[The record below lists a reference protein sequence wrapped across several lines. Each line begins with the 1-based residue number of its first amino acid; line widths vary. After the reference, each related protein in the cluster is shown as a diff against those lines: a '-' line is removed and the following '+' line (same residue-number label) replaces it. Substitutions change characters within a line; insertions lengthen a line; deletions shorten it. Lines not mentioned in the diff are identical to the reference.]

1 MQIGIQEELL
11 QLHVLGLLEPLL
23 ADKTTGSHLIWAT
36 DAHAE
41 RGPSYRREREIEAA
55 DITGINA
62 DVIKT
67 RARKALEQQSA
78 RTKQHAEVFT
88 PRHICERMLSEA
100 DTSYFGASDPFLS
113 SEKIPFTDAKA
124 WQSYVDARRLEI
136 TCGEAPYLT
145 ERYDVTSGEVIP
157 LSERLGVLDRKF
169 RVVDENT
176 DGEEEWLKWAFR
188 ALEATYGYE
197 FQGDNVL
204 LARLNL
210 LMSFAEAYS
219 GRFGRKPDIKSYRH
233 AETIIVWNLW
243 QMDGLSGT
251 IPYCKAT
258 EEYRQFSLFD
268 TEEESVASEQPHC
281 RIKDWRRDR
290 SFTYSSLKE
299 GGSNKMKFDF
309 VIGNP
314 PYQED
319 NDNNGRKAPI
329 YHLFMEES
337 FKIADIVELITP
349 ARFLFD
355 AGQTPKAWN
364 KKMLSDSHLKVLHY
378 EADASKLFANTEI
391 KGGVAITLY
400 NSKSEYKKVG
410 VFTPYGILNEI
421 VARID
426 SFGTSN
432 ERLDSI
438 VSSRGNYRVT
448 DIFFSDYPYAV
459 DRLGKGTGNMMA
471 SNFFEKVPECWKSE
485 EIEKSNCVGILSR
498 VNGSRTICYIKRE
511 YVRNNEFLDCY
522 NIAFPKS
529 NGNGNFGEV
538 LTVGEILK
546 PGFGA
551 TDTFVSIGL
560 FENEIEVK
568 NLDKYLKTKFLRA
581 LLGVKK
587 VTQDNPKSVWSIVPL
602 QDFTPSSDI
611 DWSKPIS
618 EIDRQLYAKY
628 GLSES
633 EIAFIESHVKEMV

>member
-11 QLHVLGLLEPLL
+11 QLHVQGLLEPLL

-113 SEKIPFTDAKA
+113 SEKILFTDAKD

-145 ERYDVTSGEVIP
+145 ERYDVTSGEAIP
-157 LSERLGVLDRKF
+157 LSERLGVLNRKF
-169 RVVDENT
+169 RVVGENT
-176 DGEEEWLKWAFR
+176 DGEEEWLNWAFR

-210 LMSFAEAYS
+210 LMSFAEAYR

-319 NDNNGRKAPI
+319 INSKGDRANPI
-329 YHLFMEES
+329 YHEFMEEAFAIS
-337 FKIADIVELITP
+337 SVVELITP
-349 ARFLFD
+349 ARFLFN
-355 AGQTPKAWN
+355 AGQTSKAWN
-364 KKMLSDSHLKVLHY
+364 EKMLSDKHFKVLHY
-378 EADASKLFANTEI
+378 ESNAANVFPTTDI
-391 KGGVAITLY
+391 KGGVVITLRD
-400 NSKSEYKKVG
+400 EKKDYG
-410 VFTPYGILNEI
+410 AIDTFTPYAELNEI
-421 VARID
+421 VRKTKNMCGD
-426 SFGTSN
+426 FLN
-432 ERLDSI
+432 DI
-438 VSSRGNYRVT
+438 VAPRGNYRT
-448 DIFFSDYPYAV
+448 TQKFASDYPDVAS
-459 DRLGKGTGNMMA
+459 RLGKGSGNMLV
-471 SNFFEKVPECWKSE
+471 SNFFEKIPEAIYDGGAGE
-485 EIEKSNCVGILSR
+485 V
-498 VNGSRTICYIKRE
+498 
-511 YVRNNEFLDCY
+511 DCY
-522 NIAFPKS
+522 KILCRINGERTYCLIKKGYIESNAYIAGYNVAMPEANASGK
-529 NGNGNFGEV
+529 FGER
-538 LTVGEILK
+538 LTEGEILV
-546 PGFGA
+546 PNEGA
-551 TDTFVSIGL
+551 TDTFVSIGS
-560 FENEIEVK
+560 FKTEIEART
-568 NLDKYLKTKFLRA
+568 LQRYIKTKFFRA

-587 VTQDNPKSVWSIVPL
+587 VTHHCPPSVWSLVPL

-611 DWSKPIS
+611 DWSKPIP

>member
-11 QLHVLGLLEPLL
+11 QLHAQGLLEPLL
-23 ADKTTGSHLIWAT
+23 ADKTTGSRLIWAT

-41 RGPSYRREREIEAA
+41 RGPSYRREREMEAA
-55 DITGINA
+55 DITGVNA

-100 DTSYFGASDPFLS
+100 DASYFGGTDPFLS
-113 SEKIPFTDAKA
+113 KEKIPFTDAKA

-145 ERYDVTSGEVIP
+145 ERYDVTSGEAVP
-157 LSERLGVLDRKF
+157 LGERLGVLDRKF
-169 RVVDENT
+169 RVVGENT
-176 DGEEEWLKWAFR
+176 EGEEEWLNWAFR
-188 ALEATYGYE
+188 ALQSTYGYE

-210 LMSFAEAYS
+210 LMSFAEAYR

-281 RIKDWRRDR
+281 RIRDWRRDR

-314 PYQED
+314 PYQEEQEGD
-319 NDNNGRKAPI
+319 NKTFAPPI
-329 YHLFMEES
+329 YNKFMDAAYEVAER
-337 FKIADIVELITP
+337 VELIHP

-355 AGQTPKAWN
+355 AGSTPKAWN
-364 KKMLSDSHLKVLHY
+364 EKMLNDVHFKVLYY
-378 EADASKLFANTEI
+378 EPDSSAIFPTTDI
-391 KGGVAITLY
+391 KGGVVISYRDSEKDFGAIR
-400 NSKSEYKKVG
+400 
-410 VFTPYGILNEI
+410 VFTKYEELRSMLHKIREVKPLSDI
-421 VARID
+421 VFSRTAYRLTETLHTDFPNAVNQLSKGHAYDMSTNI
-426 SFGTSN
+426 F
-432 ERLDSI
+432 ER
-438 VSSRGNYRVT
+438 
-448 DIFFSDYPYAV
+448 
-459 DRLGKGTGNMMA
+459 
-471 SNFFEKVPECWKSE
+471 VPEVFFD
-485 EIEKSNCVGILSR
+485 EKPNNGKEYIQILGREGNDR
-498 VNGSRTICYIKRE
+498 VLKYIRRD
-511 YVRNNEFLDCY
+511 YVNQVE
-522 NIAFPKS
+522 
-529 NGNGNFGEV
+529 
-538 LTVGEILK
+538 
-546 PGFGA
+546 
-551 TDTFVSIGL
+551 
-560 FENEIEVK
+560 
-568 NLDKYLKTKFLRA
+568 NLDKYKVILPKANGTGTLGEVLSTPIIGKPAIGHTETFISIGCFNTENEADNLLKYIKGKFCRTM
-581 LLGVKK
+581 LGTLKI
-587 VTQDNPKSVWSIVPL
+587 TQDNTRQAWRMVPL

-611 DWSKPIS
+611 DWSRPIP

-633 EIAFIESHVKEMV
+633 EIEFIESHVKEMV

>member
-11 QLHVLGLLEPLL
+11 QLHALGLLDPLL

-36 DAHAE
+36 DAHAD
-41 RGPSYRREREIEAA
+41 RGPSYRRDWEIEAA

-100 DTSYFGASDPFLS
+100 DASYFGALDPFLS
-113 SEKIPFTDAKA
+113 RDKIPFTDAKA

-145 ERYDVTSGEVIP
+145 ERYDVTSGEAIP
-157 LSERLGVLDRKF
+157 LSERLGILDRKF
-169 RVVDENT
+169 RVVGENT
-176 DGEEEWLKWAFR
+176 DGEEEWLNWAFR

-210 LMSFAEAYS
+210 LMSFAEAY
-219 GRFGRKPDIKSYRH
+219 GRRFGKKPDIKSYRH

-281 RIKDWRRDR
+281 RIRDWRRDR

-314 PYQED
+314 PYQEEQEGD
-319 NDNNGRKAPI
+319 NKTFAPPI
-329 YHLFMEES
+329 YNKFMDAAYEVAER
-337 FKIADIVELITP
+337 VELIHP

-355 AGQTPKAWN
+355 AGSTPKAWN
-364 KKMLSDSHLKVLHY
+364 EKMLNDVHFKVLYY
-378 EADASKLFANTEI
+378 EPDSSAIFPTTDI
-391 KGGVAITLY
+391 KGGVVISYRDSEKDFGAIR
-400 NSKSEYKKVG
+400 
-410 VFTPYGILNEI
+410 VFTKYEELRSMLHKIREVKPLSDI
-421 VARID
+421 V
-426 SFGTSN
+426 F
-432 ERLDSI
+432 
-438 VSSRGNYRVT
+438 
-448 DIFFSDYPYAV
+448 
-459 DRLGKGTGNMMA
+459 
-471 SNFFEKVPECWKSE
+471 
-485 EIEKSNCVGILSR
+485 
-498 VNGSRTICYIKRE
+498 SRTAYRLTETLHTDFPNAVNQLSKGHAYDMSTNIFERVPQVFFDEKPNNGKEYIQILGRE
-511 YVRNNEFLDCY
+511 GNDRVLKYIRRDYVNQVE
-522 NIAFPKS
+522 
-529 NGNGNFGEV
+529 
-538 LTVGEILK
+538 
-546 PGFGA
+546 
-551 TDTFVSIGL
+551 
-560 FENEIEVK
+560 
-568 NLDKYLKTKFLRA
+568 NLDKYKVILPKANGTGTLGEVLSTPIIGKPAIGHTETFISIGCFNTENEADNLLKYIKGKFCRTM
-581 LLGVKK
+581 LGTLKI
-587 VTQDNPKSVWSIVPL
+587 TQDNTRQAWRMVPL

-611 DWSKPIS
+611 DWSKPIP

-633 EIAFIESHVKEMV
+633 EIEFIESHVKEMV

>member
-11 QLHVLGLLEPLL
+11 QLHALGLLDPLL

-36 DAHAE
+36 DAHAD
-41 RGPSYRREREIEAA
+41 RGPSYRRDWEIEAA

-100 DTSYFGASDPFLS
+100 DASYFGALDPFLS
-113 SEKIPFTDAKA
+113 RDKIPFTDAKA

-145 ERYDVTSGEVIP
+145 ERYDVTSGEAIP
-157 LSERLGVLDRKF
+157 LSERLGILDRKF
-169 RVVDENT
+169 RVVGENT
-176 DGEEEWLKWAFR
+176 DGEEEWLNWAFR

-210 LMSFAEAYS
+210 LMSFAEAY
-219 GRFGRKPDIKSYRH
+219 GRRFGKKPDIKSYRH

-281 RIKDWRRDR
+281 RIRDWRRDR

-314 PYQED
+314 PYQEEQEGD
-319 NDNNGRKAPI
+319 NKTFAPPI
-329 YHLFMEES
+329 YNKFMDAAYEVAER
-337 FKIADIVELITP
+337 VELIHP

-355 AGQTPKAWN
+355 AGSTPKAWN
-364 KKMLSDSHLKVLHY
+364 EKMLNDVHFKVLYY
-378 EADASKLFANTEI
+378 EPDSSAIFPTTDI
-391 KGGVAITLY
+391 KGGVVISYRDSEKDFGAIR
-400 NSKSEYKKVG
+400 
-410 VFTPYGILNEI
+410 VFTKYEELRSMLHKIREVKPLSDI
-421 VARID
+421 V
-426 SFGTSN
+426 F
-432 ERLDSI
+432 
-438 VSSRGNYRVT
+438 
-448 DIFFSDYPYAV
+448 
-459 DRLGKGTGNMMA
+459 
-471 SNFFEKVPECWKSE
+471 
-485 EIEKSNCVGILSR
+485 
-498 VNGSRTICYIKRE
+498 SRTAYRLTETLHTDFPNAVNQLSKGHAYDMSTNIFERVPQVFFDEKPNNGKEYIQILGRE
-511 YVRNNEFLDCY
+511 GNDRVLKYIRRDYVNQVE
-522 NIAFPKS
+522 
-529 NGNGNFGEV
+529 
-538 LTVGEILK
+538 
-546 PGFGA
+546 
-551 TDTFVSIGL
+551 
-560 FENEIEVK
+560 
-568 NLDKYLKTKFLRA
+568 NLDKYKVILPKANGTGTLGEVLSTPIIGKPAIGHTETFISIGCFNADNLLKYIKGKFCRTM
-581 LLGVKK
+581 LGTLKI
-587 VTQDNPKSVWSIVPL
+587 TQDNTRQAWRMVPL

-611 DWSKPIS
+611 DWSKPIP

-633 EIAFIESHVKEMV
+633 EIEFIESHVKEMV

>member
-1 MQIGIQEELL
+1 VQIGIQEELL
-11 QLHVLGLLEPLL
+11 QLHVQGLLEPLL

-41 RGPSYRREREIEAA
+41 RGPSYRREREIEVA
-55 DITGINA
+55 DITGINV

-100 DTSYFGASDPFLS
+100 DASYFGASDPFLS
-113 SEKIPFTDAKA
+113 RDKIPFPDTKA

-145 ERYDVTSGEVIP
+145 ERYDVTSGEAIP

-169 RVVDENT
+169 RVVGENT
-176 DGEEEWLKWAFR
+176 GGEEEWLNWAFC

-251 IPYCKAT
+251 IPYRKAT

-268 TEEESVASEQPHC
+268 TEEEGIATEQPHC
-281 RIKDWRRDR
+281 RIRDWRSGR

-314 PYQED
+314 PYQEERQGESNTATPVYHTFID
-319 NDNNGRKAPI
+319 NAYGV
-329 YHLFMEES
+329 
-337 FKIADIVELITP
+337 ADKVMLITP
-349 ARFLFD
+349 ARFLFN
-355 AGQTPKAWN
+355 AGYTPKDWN
-364 KKMLSDSHLKVLHY
+364 KKMLSDKHLKVVKY
-378 EADASKLFANTEI
+378 YPDSESIFKGVDI
-391 KGGVAITLY
+391 KGGVVITYRDRKANFDAIR
-400 NSKSEYKKVG
+400 
-410 VFTPYGILNEI
+410 VFTQYPEMNQVLHKVIESDGFVGIDTIIISSFAYHYTKSMYEENPELRGRASKGHDYDIQSNAFTVFPELFSEQESDQREYI
-421 VARID
+421 RIL
-426 SFGTSN
+426 GR
-432 ERLDSI
+432 E
-438 VSSRGNYRVT
+438 GNNR
-448 DIFFSDYPYAV
+448 
-459 DRLGKGTGNMMA
+459 
-471 SNFFEKVPECWKSE
+471 CWK
-485 EIEKSNCVGILSR
+485 
-498 VNGSRTICYIKRE
+498 YIKRK
-511 YVRNNEFLDCY
+511 YVTTTANLDYHKIFL
-522 NIAFPKS
+522 AKAT
-529 NGNGNFGEV
+529 GTGQFGETLPEEV
-538 LTVGEILK
+538 IGK
-546 PGFGA
+546 PGDAA
-551 TDTFVSIGL
+551 TVTFISIGS
-560 FENEIEVK
+560 FESTKEADNCVR
-568 NLDKYLKTKFLRA
+568 YTKTKFARA
-581 LLGVKK
+581 LLGVLK
-587 VTQDNPKSVWSIVPL
+587 VTQDNTPGKWEYVPL
-602 QDFTPSSDI
+602 QDFTSSSDI
-611 DWSKPIS
+611 DWSKPIP

-628 GLSES
+628 GLGES
-633 EIAFIESHVKEMV
+633 EIEFIESHVKEMV